1 MGEVRPRAAGTTVP
15 VLDQLSI
22 RRTFSPT
29 LTYFPNPRRVIS
41 RFPPRPILPILSF
54 THRAGRETD
63 PTSRDREGSRAGAA
77 PAHQDNGRARVQLPI
92 GDARDQDD
100 RGARHNRF
108 VCRGAG
114 EGRAT
119 GFRCAEDQPDPSEP
133 VTHGGHVFVRMGD
146 DDGSSRDR
154 PLLAIRRSCGKSRQ
168 RPRKCLVGRVISRF
182 RMFSQLPIVPARR
195 AG

>member
-1 MGEVRPRAAGTTVP
+1 MGEVRPRAAGTTVS

-114 EGRAT
+114 EHWRRVLTYLRAN
-119 GFRCAEDQPDPSEP
+119 GFKTFVVSGGGVDFMRPWAERVYGIPPEQVECDLSVEQPLRPDGPPEVSCPSALRSVVRC
-133 VTHGGHVFVRMGD
+133 
-146 DDGSSRDR
+146 
-154 PLLAIRRSCGKSRQ
+154 
-168 RPRKCLVGRVISRF
+168 
-182 RMFSQLPIVPARR
+182 
-195 AG
+195 